1 MNLKQYK
8 KWLEEHANKE
18 ECQAYKVAELI
29 VDYHTF
35 RFDYEGIK
43 IFPRKKFKGM
53 EFDLLIYIY
62 KKSSKPEN
70 RTGRDIL
77 IGVEF
82 KENDM
87 DKVIKQAIARKEF
100 VDYMYIATCC
110 RVWNVEQL
118 FLLALYGIGWILW
131 DGDYVRLILEPKRY
145 ANKVD
150 TLINYL
156 FDRKLREVID
166 DAIERRLKQIDEKIQ
181 RRLDEWVNHQNKFKS
196 D

>member
-1 MNLKQYK
+1 MNLEQYK
-8 KWLEEHANKE
+8 KWLEENANKE
-18 ECQAYKVAELI
+18 ERQAYKVAELI

-43 IFPRKKFKGM
+43 IFPRKKFKGT

-118 FLLALYGIGWILW
+118 FLLALYGIGWIFW
-131 DGDYVRLILEPKRY
+131 DNQFVKLILEPKRY
-145 ANKVD
+145 ANKVNS
-150 TLINYL
+150 LIDYL
-156 FDRKLREVID
+156 LNNKLKAIIRQTV
-166 DAIERRLKQIDEKIQ
+166 IERIKKEIEKETQ
-181 RRLDEWVNHQNKFKS
+181 RRLDEW
-196 D
+196 